1 MKAIVQDVYGDSSVL
16 HLGDVLVPRIR
27 EGEVLIK
34 VRATSLNIGDWHLMT
49 GLPLM
54 MRPFTGLR
62 GPRQK
67 IRGMDVA
74 GHVFSVGPGVTDYK
88 VGDPVFGVVEGGL
101 AQYARASVKKIAPLP
116 AGLTMEQA
124 AALPTSAATAL
135 HALRDVGHVE
145 AGQRVLIIGASG
157 GVGIF
162 ATQLAHG
169 YGAHV
174 TAVASTAKLDF
185 VRSLGADEVIDYTT
199 TDFTEADY
207 TDQSGRYDL
216 VVDMASSHSIEALQ
230 RVLTDEGTLV
240 IVGGENGGRFS
251 GGVGRM
257 VAAPL
262 RGLRGKQTLRGLVS
276 ATSTDDL
283 AALAALVAAGKLAPV
298 IDSTVTLAEAADAM
312 RRLETGEAVG
322 KLVVAQPQPVE

>member
-16 HLGDVLVPRIR
+16 RLDDVPVPRIR

-34 VRATSLNIGDWHLMT
+34 VRATSLHIGDWHLMT

-54 MRPFTGLR
+54 MRPVTGLR

-74 GHVFSVGPGVTDYK
+74 GHVFSIGPGVTDYK
-88 VGDPVFGVVEGGL
+88 VGDAVFGVVEGGL
-101 AQYARASVKKIAPLP
+101 AAYARASVKKIAPLP
-116 AGLTMEQA
+116 PSLTMEQA

-145 AGQRVLIIGASG
+145 AGQKVLIIGASG
-157 GVGIF
+157 GVGIY

-174 TAVASTAKLDF
+174 TGVASTAKLDF
-185 VRSLGADEVIDYTT
+185 VRSLGADEVVDYTA
-199 TDFTEADY
+199 TDFTEGDY
-207 TDQSGRYDL
+207 TDQGDRYDL
-216 VVDMASSHSIEALQ
+216 VVDMAGSHSIEALQ
-230 RVLTDEGTLV
+230 RVLTDDGTLV
-240 IVGGENGGRFS
+240 IVGGEHGGRFS

-262 RGLRGKQTLRGLVS
+262 RGLRSKQRLRGLVS
-276 ATSTDDL
+276 ATSADDL
-283 AALAALVAAGKLAPV
+283 AALTALVAAGKLVPV
-298 IDSTVTLAEAADAM
+298 IDSAYSLDGAVPGM
-312 RRLETGEAVG
+312 RLLESGRSIGKIIVSPTG
-322 KLVVAQPQPVE
+322 PVS

>member
-16 HLGDVLVPRIR
+16 RLDDVPVPRIR

-54 MRPFTGLR
+54 MRPVVGLL

-88 VGDPVFGVVEGGL
+88 VGDAVFGVVEAGL
-101 AQYARASVKKIAPLP
+101 AQYARASVKKIAPVP
-116 AGLTMEQA
+116 GSLTMEQA
-124 AALPTSAATAL
+124 AALPTSGATAL
-135 HALRDVGHVE
+135 HALRDVGGLS
-145 AGQRVLIIGASG
+145 AGQKVLIIGASG

-162 ATQLAHG
+162 ATQIAKSFD
-169 YGAHV
+169 AHV
-174 TAVASTAKLDF
+174 TAVASAAKLDF
-185 VRSLGADEVIDYTT
+185 VRSLGADEVIDYA
-199 TDFTEADY
+199 TDFTEDDF
-207 TDQSGRYDL
+207 TEREERYDL
-216 VVDMASSHSIEALQ
+216 IVDMASTHSLEALQ

-240 IVGGENGGRFS
+240 IVGGENGGRFA

-257 VAAPL
+257 AVAPL
-262 RGLRGKQTLRGLVS
+262 RGLRSKQKLRGLVS
-276 ATSTDDL
+276 ATSLADL
-283 AALAALVAAGKLAPV
+283 NTLAELVEAGSLKPV
-298 IDSTVTLAEAADAM
+298 IDATALLSESADVAH
-312 RRLETGEAVG
+312 RLETGEAIG
-322 KLVVAQPQPVE
+322 KLVITQPPAA

>member
-1 MKAIVQDVYGDSSVL
+1 MKAIVHDSYADSSVL
-16 HLGDVLVPRIR
+16 RLDDVPVPRIGA
-27 EGEVLIK
+27 GEVLIK
-34 VRATSLNIGDWHLMT
+34 VRATSLHIGDWHLMT

-54 MRPFTGLR
+54 MRPFTGLT

-88 VGDPVFGVVEGGL
+88 VGDAVFGVVDGGL
-101 AQYARASVKKIAPLP
+101 AAFAKASVRKIAPLP
-116 AGLTMEQA
+116 ASLTMEQA
-124 AALPTSAATAL
+124 AALPSSAATAL

-145 AGQRVLIIGASG
+145 PGQKVLIIGASG
-157 GVGIF
+157 GVGLY

-174 TAVASTAKLDF
+174 TGVASTAKLDL

-199 TDFTEADY
+199 TDFTEGDFS
-207 TDQSGRYDL
+207 DQDARYDL
-216 VVDMASSHSIEALQ
+216 IVDMSSRHSLEALQ

-240 IVGGENGGRFS
+240 VVGGENGGRVT

-257 VAAPL
+257 MAAPL
-262 RGLRGKQTLRGLVS
+262 RGLRSKQTLRGLVS
-276 ATSTDDL
+276 ATSADDL
-283 AALAALVAAGKLAPV
+283 AALTALVAAGKLAPV
-298 IDSTVTLAEAADAM
+298 IDRSLPLAEAGAAM
-312 RRLETGEAVG
+312 AVLESGEAVG
-322 KLVVAQPQPVE
+322 KLVLVP

>member
-16 HLGDVLVPRIR
+16 RLDDVPVPRIR

-34 VRATSLNIGDWHLMT
+34 VRATSLHIGDWHLMT

-54 MRPFTGLR
+54 MRPVTGLR

-101 AQYARASVKKIAPLP
+101 AAYARASVKKIAPLP
-116 AGLTMEQA
+116 KSLTMEQA
-124 AALPTSAATAL
+124 AALPTSGATAL
-135 HALRDVGHVE
+135 HGLRGVGHVE
-145 AGQRVLIIGASG
+145 AGQKVLIIGASG
-157 GVGIF
+157 GVGIY

-174 TAVASTAKLDF
+174 TGVAF
-185 VRSLGADEVIDYTT
+185 VRSLGADEVIDYTA
-199 TDFTEADY
+199 TDFTEGDY
-207 TDQSGRYDL
+207 TDQGDRYDL
-216 VVDMASSHSIEALQ
+216 VVDMAGSHSIEALQ

-262 RGLRGKQTLRGLVS
+262 RGLRSKQKLRGLVS
-276 ATSTDDL
+276 ATTADDL
-283 AALAALVAAGKLAPV
+283 AALTALVAAGKLAPV
-298 IDSTVTLAEAADAM
+298 IDSAVPLSEAADAM
-312 RRLETGEAVG
+312 RRLEDGEAVG
-322 KLVVAQPQPVE
+322 KLVVTQRQPDAG